1 MAGMDFLQYHAR
13 MLGHG
18 KVPGA
23 YWDGPFSFR
32 GRTAVDTPGIPALL
46 HLLQQNTI
54 LCITPRTGSFPF
66 SPGSH
71 STAALHRRNASLFY
85 TACVIHGQHAAACP
99 NLPGQELILFT
110 VKVKGDWL
118 NRFAFQ
124 RAHKPLYKGLEQS
137 SLWPQRKAGKI
148 ILKIVFQFRLE

>member
-23 YWDGPFSFR
+23 YGDGPFSFR

-54 LCITPRTGSFPF
+54 HLPAAPDYLVEHALGYLLF
-66 SPGSH
+66 S
-71 STAALHRRNASLFY
+71 TIYFM
-85 TACVIHGQHAAACP
+85 
-99 NLPGQELILFT
+99 
-110 VKVKGDWL
+110 
-118 NRFAFQ
+118 
-124 RAHKPLYKGLEQS
+124 
-137 SLWPQRKAGKI
+137 
-148 ILKIVFQFRLE
+148 